1 VGPVADDP
9 TTRFVALA
17 TRADDPWPLDLALLL
32 VAAHAQPG
40 LDPVVEQG
48 RLDDLAEGVPEPT
61 FDGVRRHLFVEL
73 GFAGDRAT
81 YHDPRN
87 SFLPDV
93 LDRRLGIPISL
104 AVLMLEVGR
113 RVGVGVDGIG
123 LPGHFVVRSSSD
135 PDRYVDAYDGGRE
148 LDADGCRRLVELVA
162 PGVPWD
168 DAYLLPASPRDI
180 VTRVLANLA
189 GSYRRAGDRHALCW
203 VLGLRLALPGASAQE
218 RRELGLLLGASGRFD
233 EGAAVLEASPQDRDQ
248 AAAARLRARL
258 N

>member
-1 VGPVADDP
+1 VGSVADDP

-17 TRADDPWPLDLALLL
+17 TRGADPWPLDLALLL
-32 VAAHAQPG
+32 VAAHAHPG

-48 RLDDLAEGVPEPT
+48 RLDDLAAGVPDRSFE
-61 FDGVRRHLFVEL
+61 GVRRHLFVDL
-73 GFAGDRAT
+73 GFTGDRAT

-104 AVLMLEVGR
+104 AVLMIEVGR
-113 RVGVGVDGIG
+113 RVGVAVDGIG
-123 LPGHFVVRSSSD
+123 LPGHFVVRSSNE
-135 PDRYVDAYDGGRE
+135 PDRYVDAYDNGRV
-148 LDADGCRRLVELVA
+148 LDAAGCRHVVEHVA

-168 DAYLLPASPRDI
+168 DAFLLPASPRDI

-233 EGAAVLEASPQDRDQ
+233 EGATVLERSLEDRDQ